1 MHAVATDTAPS
12 TPIAAWQSC
21 GMNVRVQTCPPA
33 RAGAIR
39 LIFGTTFFVTSPRF
53 IFGPTCNRID
63 SIFALSALFASSSF
77 GVS

>member
-21 GMNVRVQTCPPA
+21 GMNVRVQTWPPA
-33 RAGAIR
+33 RAGAMR

-53 IFGPTCNRID
+53 IFGPTAIGSTR
-63 SIFALSALFASSSF
+63 SSL
-77 GVS
+77 